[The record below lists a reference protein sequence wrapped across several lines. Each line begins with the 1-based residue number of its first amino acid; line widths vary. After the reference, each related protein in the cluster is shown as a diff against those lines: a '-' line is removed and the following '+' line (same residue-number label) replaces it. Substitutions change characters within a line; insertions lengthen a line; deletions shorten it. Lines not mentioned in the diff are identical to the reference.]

1 MFFYSLK
8 QLRCLCFN
16 NRDDRDGATKGVRST
31 PFSSFFVA
39 HLAQPNESSRRR
51 VVAVIKNDWAQPNPN
66 GLKLDQSTLPS
77 RGGGLVTMRKILHC
91 NNNFNALALGIC
103 LIIQHS

>member
-51 VVAVIKNDWAQPNPN
+51 VVAVIK
-66 GLKLDQSTLPS
+66 
-77 RGGGLVTMRKILHC
+77 
-91 NNNFNALALGIC
+91 
-103 LIIQHS
+103 